1 MPGRESPT
9 TGERHLSCWRAL
21 LLWICAFSLLVV
33 LANRVPRFPGS
44 ELSWVP
50 SVSSQVTVK
59 LLAKEFFLLQPP
71 ESDIFTPL
79 RSILVRKRAEEL
91 NAVFPAP
98 LDNCLYTR
106 PPPTA

>member
-9 TGERHLSCWRAL
+9 TGERRLSSWRGV
-21 LLWICAFSLLVV
+21 LLWLCAFSLLVV
-33 LANRVPRFPGS
+33 LANRVPHFPGN

-50 SVSSQVTVK
+50 SVSSQATVK

-79 RSILVRKRAEEL
+79 RPILVRKQAEEL
-91 NAVFPAP
+91 SPVFPAP